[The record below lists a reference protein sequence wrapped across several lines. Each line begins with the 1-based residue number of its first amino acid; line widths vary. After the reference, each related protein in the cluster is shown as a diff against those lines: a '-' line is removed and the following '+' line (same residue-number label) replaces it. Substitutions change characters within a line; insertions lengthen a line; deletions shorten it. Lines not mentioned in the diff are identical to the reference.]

1 MHRQRKKLARL
12 LCCSN
17 QQKQITRSNKI
28 TNRSVSEEDDSA
40 GLAPINSLHRT
51 ILYPLNS
58 LLLSQSSN
66 FPISRFLSVSL
77 RQQRHQWELYKTIFS
92 ASSIVCWWRKDG
104 LSKALTIAEGTTV
117 SDVCRRMAARR
128 VDAVLL
134 TDANALLSGIVTNKI
149 DRLVREFGISI
160 GHFQLQD
167 IAGYGIGIAAVKVL
181 ASSFGDRIFKSPLI
195 L

>member
-17 QQKQITRSNKI
+17 QQKQITRYNKI

-51 ILYPLNS
+51 ILYPLNT

-77 RQQRHQWELYKTIFS
+77 RQ
-92 ASSIVCWWRKDG
+92 VCWWKKDG

-117 SDVCRRMAARR
+117 SDACRRIVAGR

-134 TDANALLSGIVTNKI
+134 TDANTLLSGIVTNKGSRQNP
-149 DRLVREFGISI
+149 DPTVVPRCPKGQSNRCPPTALR
-160 GHFQLQD
+160 
-167 IAGYGIGIAAVKVL
+167 
-181 ASSFGDRIFKSPLI
+181 
-195 L
+195 